1 MSCTRAFTTPSSSV
15 THFTRPATSY
25 TPPPRSP
32 RQSSLRTRTVRL
44 SVYRNYRHCNAR
56 RHRRL
61 ASPTYRYRPHI
72 ATCASKSSVAVV
84 SSDENCEDQQRPSA
98 TSTAKPRELS
108 VPSPPASPPPQ
119 PPQLYD
125 RGLHNHLLLV
135 TGQVYHEYIAE
146 CSVMTQARDL
156 QDLGSMLRRTTASA
170 GPGDFVLIQVGTGWR
185 LNVRLLDVLVERLGN
200 VTVYADK
207 KYYSKTMAKH
217 CWNIGAG
224 CTLLTSLMPVLEQF
238 ESGAVSQP
246 KNVDE
251 SAGGATMYD
260 PEWIPVPALPPLP
273 RDFNGSTAKQIEYLT
288 WRLCVRDRRHNLYYK
303 LDKDSPTSVLRL
315 ASHTIMLRPSN
326 QYPLCTLSPSSA
338 YCTLRLHCDHRRR
351 PAIFRPTVFGHSQY
365 LPKTINCFII

>member
-1 MSCTRAFTTPSSSV
+1 MLCTRTFTAPPPQSTV
-15 THFTRPATSY
+15 TRFTRPATSY
-25 TPPPRSP
+25 IPPPRFP
-32 RQSSLRTRTVRL
+32 WHSSLRTRTVRL

-84 SSDENCEDQQRPSA
+84 SSDENCEDQQRPS
-98 TSTAKPRELS
+98 TSSTAKPRGLS
-108 VPSPPASPPPQ
+108 VPSPPASPLPP
-119 PPQLYD
+119 PPHDRTSD

-156 QDLGSMLRRTTASA
+156 QDLGSMLRRTTASS

-185 LNVRLLDVLVERLGN
+185 LNVRLLDVLVDRLGN

-217 CWNIGAG
+217 CRNIGAG
-224 CTLLTSLMPVLEQF
+224 CTLLTSLVPVLEQF
-238 ESGAVSQP
+238 ESGAVPQL

-251 SAGGATMYD
+251 SAGGAGMYD

-315 ASHTIMLRPSN
+315 AST
-326 QYPLCTLSPSSA
+326 PSSFGPPINTLYIRCPRHPLHSA
-338 YCTLRLHCDHRRR
+338 LALRL
-351 PAIFRPTVFGHSQY
+351 
-365 LPKTINCFII
+365 